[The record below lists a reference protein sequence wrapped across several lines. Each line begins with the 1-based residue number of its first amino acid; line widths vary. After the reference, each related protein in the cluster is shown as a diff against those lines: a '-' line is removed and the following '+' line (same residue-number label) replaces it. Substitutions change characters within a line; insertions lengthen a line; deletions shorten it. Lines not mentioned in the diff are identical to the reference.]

1 MKVASARRRMRVIN
15 DLRRNVAKVI
25 AVCSSQQKGTRKVCI
40 PEGTLSEGYG
50 LVGDAH
56 ADCATMRQVS
66 LLATESIRKMQKLG
80 LNLGP
85 GDFAENL
92 TTEGIDLVSLPVGTR
107 LQIGSQAIVEVSQIG
122 KECHTACDIRREVG
136 KCIMP
141 VAGVFGRVIQGG
153 VVRAGD
159 DIRVLEG

>member
-1 MKVASARRRMRVIN
+1 MNIM
-15 DLRRNVAKVI
+15 AKVI
-25 AVCSSQQKGTRKVCI
+25 AVCSSEKKGIRKVAI
-40 PEGTLSEGYG
+40 AEGMLNDNFG

-56 ADCATMRQVS
+56 ADCATHRQVS
-66 LLATESIRKMQKLG
+66 LLATESIGKMRKLG

-107 LQIGSQAIVEVSQIG
+107 LRIGKEAILEVSQIG
-122 KECHTACDIRREVG
+122 KECHTGCAIRKQVG

-141 VAGVFGRVIQGG
+141 VEGVFGRVIRGG
-153 VVRAGD
+153 VVKAGD
-159 DIRVLEG
+159 EIRVLKE

>member
-1 MKVASARRRMRVIN
+1 MNIM
-15 DLRRNVAKVI
+15 AKVI
-25 AVCSSQQKGTRKVCI
+25 AVCSSEKKGIRKAAI
-40 PEGTLSEGYG
+40 AEGMLNDNFG

-56 ADCATMRQVS
+56 ADCATHRQVS
-66 LLATESIRKMQKLG
+66 LLATESIGKMRKLG

-107 LQIGSQAIVEVSQIG
+107 LRIGKEAILEVSQIG
-122 KECHTACDIRREVG
+122 KECHTGCAIRKQVG

-141 VAGVFGRVIQGG
+141 VEGVFGRVIRGG

-159 DIRVLEG
+159 EIRVLKE